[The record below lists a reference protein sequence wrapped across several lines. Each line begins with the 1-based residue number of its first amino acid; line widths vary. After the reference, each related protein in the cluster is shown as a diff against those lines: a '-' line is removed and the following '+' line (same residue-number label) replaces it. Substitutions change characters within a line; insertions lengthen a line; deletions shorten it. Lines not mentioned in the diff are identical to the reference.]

1 MTEPTLFTVLPS
13 PDALGVPQPAP
24 VAAAPAATEDFA
36 GLLMALMPTAASTA
50 GQQNAAPG
58 EAGKKLPATGKAR
71 LTQGL
76 NTGANLPDRQLEE
89 FAVEIGID
97 RELARLLLEQTGGG
111 VADDQPEGRGAQP
124 RPMLKALA
132 ATDSTPMLDLAAM
145 PVSLPLAIA
154 LPPTPVAAP
163 AIESSMP
170 QSAPQFVPAALGT
183 WRSPAADVGATAV
196 VRAGPEP
203 LPATVVQQSLASIER
218 PAAADSRLNAL
229 LPPLLGA
236 LREKVEPATA
246 STPTVTADL
255 AAPIA
260 PTAPTAAPVRAVFT
274 ASAVTTDSAA
284 PISPTGAT
292 VPAAP
297 PAPAA
302 ATGPV
307 ATMVPAFATAGIPGG
322 SASSMPS
329 PRGTTAPGPA
339 PVVQLSPFTTPAPA
353 QSALAD
359 EDLLRWR
366 ALRSATLDRPSTASA
381 EQQGSPPTVVV
392 DDVVRPVRTPEQP
405 VTPRQ
410 FVPTA
415 TAAVAR
421 SPLPGPAPAVQPMPA
436 QASTP
441 SPLPAVSSDT
451 TPVQAAF
458 AQSPLP
464 QATPRAAPT
473 ADAPLRLP
481 EAPLTYAQRADA
493 FAQQVG
499 QRLLQSINSQQWS
512 LSLRV
517 EPANLGPVDIA
528 LQVNGRDVAA
538 DISVASVTVQS
549 LLEQG
554 MPTLRQSLET
564 AGLQL
569 SAWNLS
575 AAAAQYAGP
584 NANSNGPGRQPER
597 NAPRTAALRAI
608 SKAESRLLTN
618 SSGPTDASGRDI
630 DLFV

>member
-50 GQQNAAPG
+50 EQQSAAPG

-111 VADDQPEGRGAQP
+111 VADDQPEGHGAQP

-163 AIESSMP
+163 PVESSKP
-170 QSAPQFVPAALGT
+170 QAAPQFVPAALGT
-183 WRSPAADVGATAV
+183 WRSPAADVGAPAV
-196 VRAGPEP
+196 MQAGPEP
-203 LPATVVQQSLASIER
+203 LPVPVVQQSRAAIER
-218 PAAADSRLNAL
+218 AAAADSRVNAL
-229 LPPLLGA
+229 APPLLGA
-236 LREKVEPATA
+236 LRDKFEPAPAPTPAVTA
-246 STPTVTADL
+246 GPVAPPAPTVTAS
-255 AAPIA
+255 
-260 PTAPTAAPVRAVFT
+260 PV
-274 ASAVTTDSAA
+274 
-284 PISPTGAT
+284 
-292 VPAAP
+292 AP

-329 PRGTTAPGPA
+329 PRGTTAPSPA
-339 PVVQLSPFTTPAPA
+339 PVVQLSPFTTPVPA

-366 ALRSATLDRPSTASA
+366 ALRSAALDRPSTASA

-392 DDVVRPVRTPEQP
+392 DDVARPVRTPEQP
-405 VTPRQ
+405 ITPRR
-410 FVPTA
+410 FVPA
-415 TAAVAR
+415 APAAVAR
-421 SPLPGPAPAVQPMPA
+421 SPLPGAAPAVQPMPA
-436 QASTP
+436 QTSTP

>member
-24 VAAAPAATEDFA
+24 VAAATAATEDFA

-50 GQQNAAPG
+50 EQQSAAPG

-111 VADDQPEGRGAQP
+111 VADDQPEGHGAQP

-163 AIESSMP
+163 PVESSMP
-170 QSAPQFVPAALGT
+170 QAAPQFVPAALGT
-183 WRSPAADVGATAV
+183 WRSPAADVGATAIMQ
-196 VRAGPEP
+196 AGPEP
-203 LPATVVQQSLASIER
+203 LPVPVVQQSRAAIER
-218 PAAADSRLNAL
+218 AAAADSRVNAL
-229 LPPLLGA
+229 APPLLGA
-236 LREKVEPATA
+236 LRDKFEPAPAPTPAVTA
-246 STPTVTADL
+246 GPVAPPAPTVTAS
-255 AAPIA
+255 
-260 PTAPTAAPVRAVFT
+260 PV
-274 ASAVTTDSAA
+274 
-284 PISPTGAT
+284 
-292 VPAAP
+292 AP

-329 PRGTTAPGPA
+329 PRGTTAPSPA
-339 PVVQLSPFTTPAPA
+339 PVVQLSPFTTPVPA
-353 QSALAD
+353 QSALVD

-392 DDVVRPVRTPEQP
+392 DDVARPVRIAEQP
-405 VTPRQ
+405 ITPRR
-410 FVPTA
+410 FVPA
-415 TAAVAR
+415 APAAVAR
-421 SPLPGPAPAVQPMPA
+421 SPLPGPAPAVQTMPTP
-436 QASTP
+436 ASTP
-441 SPLPAVSSDT
+441 SPLPAVPSDT
-451 TPVQAAF
+451 TPVQATF

-538 DISVASVTVQS
+538 DISVASATVQS

-569 SAWNLS
+569 SALNLS

-597 NAPRTAALRAI
+597 SAPRTAALRAI

-618 SSGPTDASGRDI
+618 SSGPADASGRDV

>member
-24 VAAAPAATEDFA
+24 VAAATAATEDFA

-50 GQQNAAPG
+50 EQQSAAPG

-111 VADDQPEGRGAQP
+111 VADDQPEGHGAQP

-163 AIESSMP
+163 PVESSVP
-170 QSAPQFVPAALGT
+170 QAAQQFVPAALGT
-183 WRSPAADVGATAV
+183 WRSAVADAGATGV
-196 VRAGPEP
+196 MQAGPEP
-203 LPATVVQQSLASIER
+203 LPVTVVQQSLASIER

-236 LREKVEPATA
+236 LRDKVELATA
-246 STPTVTADL
+246 STPPVTADL

-260 PTAPTAAPVRAVFT
+260 PTV
-274 ASAVTTDSAA
+274 
-284 PISPTGAT
+284 AT
-292 VPAAP
+292 VPAAT
-297 PAPAA
+297 PAA
-302 ATGPV
+302 TVATGPV
-307 ATMVPAFATAGIPGG
+307 ANIVPALATAGTPGG
-322 SASSMPS
+322 SVSSLPS

-339 PVVQLSPFTTPAPA
+339 PVVQLSPFTTPVPA

-366 ALRSATLDRPSTASA
+366 ALRSATLDRPSTALA

-405 VTPRQ
+405 ITPRR
-410 FVPTA
+410 FMPTA
-415 TAAVAR
+415 PAAAAR
-421 SPLPGPAPAVQPMPA
+421 SALTGPAPAVQPMPA

-441 SPLPAVSSDT
+441 SPLTAVPSDT
-451 TPVQAAF
+451 TPVQATF

-538 DISVASVTVQS
+538 DISVASATVQS

-569 SAWNLS
+569 SALNLS
-575 AAAAQYAGP
+575 AAVAQYAGP

-597 NAPRTAALRAI
+597 SAPRTAALRAI

-618 SSGPTDASGRDI
+618 SSGPADASGRDV

>member
-24 VAAAPAATEDFA
+24 VAAATAATEDFA

-50 GQQNAAPG
+50 EQQSAAPG

-111 VADDQPEGRGAQP
+111 VADDQPEGHGAQP

-163 AIESSMP
+163 PVESSMP
-170 QSAPQFVPAALGT
+170 QAAPQFVPAALGT
-183 WRSPAADVGATAV
+183 WRSPAADVGATAIMQ
-196 VRAGPEP
+196 AGPEP
-203 LPATVVQQSLASIER
+203 LPVPVLQQSRAAIER
-218 PAAADSRLNAL
+218 AAAADSRVNAL
-229 LPPLLGA
+229 APPLLGA
-236 LREKVEPATA
+236 LRDKFEPAPA
-246 STPTVTADL
+246 PTPAVTADP

-260 PTAPTAAPVRAVFT
+260 PTV
-274 ASAVTTDSAA
+274 
-284 PISPTGAT
+284 AT
-292 VPAAP
+292 VPAAPPAPAVTAGPVAPPAPTVTASPVAP

-329 PRGTTAPGPA
+329 PRGTTAPSPA
-339 PVVQLSPFTTPAPA
+339 PVVQLSPFTTPVPA

-366 ALRSATLDRPSTASA
+366 ALRSAALDRPSTASA

-392 DDVVRPVRTPEQP
+392 DDVARPVRIAEQP
-405 VTPRQ
+405 ITPRR
-410 FVPTA
+410 FVPA
-415 TAAVAR
+415 APAAVAR
-421 SPLPGPAPAVQPMPA
+421 SPLPGPAPAVQTMPTP
-436 QASTP
+436 ASTP

-538 DISVASVTVQS
+538 DISVASATVQS

-569 SAWNLS
+569 SALNLS

-597 NAPRTAALRAI
+597 SAPRTAALRAI

-618 SSGPTDASGRDI
+618 SSGPADASGRDV

>member
-163 AIESSMP
+163 PIESSMP

-196 VRAGPEP
+196 VQAGPEP

-255 AAPIA
+255 AAPTV
-260 PTAPTAAPVRAVFT
+260 PTVA
-274 ASAVTTDSAA
+274 
-284 PISPTGAT
+284 TG
-292 VPAAP
+292 PAAP
-297 PAPAA
+297 PAPTVTAGPVAPPAPTA

-307 ATMVPAFATAGIPGG
+307 ATMVPAFATAGIAGG

-329 PRGTTAPGPA
+329 PRGITAPGPA
-339 PVVQLSPFTTPAPA
+339 PVVQLSPFTTPVPA

-392 DDVVRPVRTPEQP
+392 DDVVRPVRNPEQS

-410 FVPTA
+410 SVPTA
-415 TAAVAR
+415 PAAVAR
-421 SPLPGPAPAVQPMPA
+421 SPLPGAAPAVQPMPA
-436 QASTP
+436 QTSTP